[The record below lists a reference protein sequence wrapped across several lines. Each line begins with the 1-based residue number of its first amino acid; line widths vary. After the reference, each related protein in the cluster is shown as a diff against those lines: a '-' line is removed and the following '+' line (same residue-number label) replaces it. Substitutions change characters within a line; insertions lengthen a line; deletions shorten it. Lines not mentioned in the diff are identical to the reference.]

1 MAGPRPPTASPMTVG
16 QTLASST
23 LTNGVAS
30 VPGSFTWTDAS
41 AVPSASGNYQV
52 TFTPTDSVNYN
63 TVTLSVLVTVNPAKP
78 VGTTYSGWLNGA
90 SASDEAFLDYVFG
103 AVTPG
108 TLDGS
113 LKPTVAV
120 TGGNLVLTYYLRE
133 GTAGLTVTPKTSAD
147 LAAGAGGWSTVGVE
161 DVAEVAPTTVNGVSV
176 RKHRAS
182 VPVIGV
188 KNFLRIE
195 AVQQ

>member
-1 MAGPRPPTASPMTVG
+1 M
-16 QTLASST
+16 
-23 LTNGVAS
+23 
-30 VPGSFTWTDAS
+30 
-41 AVPSASGNYQV
+41 
-52 TFTPTDSVNYN
+52 
-63 TVTLSVLVTVNPAKP
+63 
-78 VGTTYSGWLNGA
+78 
-90 SASDEAFLDYVFG
+90 DYVFG

-147 LAAGAGGWSTVGVE
+147 LAAGSGDWVNVIPVDVGVPR
-161 DVAEVAPTTVNGVSV
+161 DVNGVSV
-176 RKHRAS
+176 QQKTAS